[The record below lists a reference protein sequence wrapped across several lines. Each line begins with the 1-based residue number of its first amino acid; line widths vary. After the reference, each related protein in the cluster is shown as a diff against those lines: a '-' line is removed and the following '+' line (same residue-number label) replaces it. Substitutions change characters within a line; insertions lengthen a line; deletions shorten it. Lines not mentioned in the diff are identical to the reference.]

1 VANECTNCGE
11 EVCPEIAKT
20 SAIGVSL
27 ACLIGKS
34 YDFAVYRVVQGFFPG
49 GIRLKMWF
57 GIADSQV
64 DALFRFVWFR
74 RD

>member
-1 VANECTNCGE
+1 VAVKLGAKVVYHAGFPSTRWDGNESTNCGE

-34 YDFAVYRVVQGFFPG
+34 YDFAVYRVVQ
-49 GIRLKMWF
+49 
-57 GIADSQV
+57 
-64 DALFRFVWFR
+64 
-74 RD
+74 